1 MQFITLGPLVVP
13 LLRLGAIAQSLQV
26 INSIDLSVLKFNY
39 YLNQFVAELQLK
51 TVSII
56 IIGNFNLLV

>member
-1 MQFITLGPLVVP
+1 MP